1 MTSWSLSNSIE
12 SCFITYDNRFSLIS
26 PVSILSDSPPS
37 ELVCTKTDFRLDFDS
52 FHVSAFS
59 LGSTNSTNHLSSIP
73 SPSMLVS
80 NHRFTPC
87 TPLAIL
93 AAKKKYKPVAK
104 KVQPVMTDLP
114 ERFQI
119 IRNIVSD
126 PLTSLPVLSTNP
138 PPYQP
143 NGRYT
148 LEHKEFID
156 KVHDGDFLWPAKR
169 DLMHH
174 FMVVQQKAFAWSD
187 DE

>member
-1 MTSWSLSNSIE
+1 
-12 SCFITYDNRFSLIS
+12 
-26 PVSILSDSPPS
+26 
-37 ELVCTKTDFRLDFDS
+37 
-52 FHVSAFS
+52 
-59 LGSTNSTNHLSSIP
+59 
-73 SPSMLVS
+73 MLVS